1 MKIFYIIN
9 RQILMI
15 LNEIK
20 ELIKVARVLLKK
32 KIIAYDNKSELFSLY
47 TMTWKG
53 PEIHLRVT
61 IRWCGRGLGVLP
73 NSDCCKYKSGRY
85 MYQTGNRD

>member
-53 PEIHLRVT
+53 PTSTCHNKGVWSGT
-61 IRWCGRGLGVLP
+61 RGFTKFRLL
-73 NSDCCKYKSGRY
+73 
-85 MYQTGNRD
+85 